1 MNTPRLPRGV
11 RNNNPLNI
19 RYVKKNNWEGRR
31 HTKFDE
37 YFEEFVVM
45 YYGYRAAFI
54 LLNKYMNLYNL
65 NCIYDVVSR
74 WAPTSD
80 GNDVVSYAKRVS
92 AKINVPIFKKI
103 EWTDWRLMV
112 RMARA
117 MAEVENGIDMDY
129 LPALKGYIAAAQS
142 LKYTS
147 IAIEASEHYDALMRQ
162 P

>member
-19 RYVKKNNWEGRR
+19 RFVKKNNWEGRCDIK
-31 HTKFDE
+31 HDKD
-37 YFEEFVVM
+37 FEEFRVM
-45 YYGYRAAFI
+45 YYGYRAAF
-54 LLNKYMNLYNL
+54 LLLHKYMYLYKL

-80 GNDVVSYAKRVS
+80 GNDVVSYANRVS
-92 AKINVPIFKKI
+92 AKINVPIFEKI

-112 RMARA
+112 YMAVA

-147 IAIEASEHYDALMRQ
+147 IAIEATERYNELTRK